1 MDSFPIITDKTLKS
15 FINLVNIPKEYKDT
29 LLNKLPSLDFDERR
43 ALFETLVRIY
53 LFDREEKEVLKE
65 IDKFYKKE

>member
-29 LLNKLPSLDFDERR
+29 LLSKLPSLDFDERR